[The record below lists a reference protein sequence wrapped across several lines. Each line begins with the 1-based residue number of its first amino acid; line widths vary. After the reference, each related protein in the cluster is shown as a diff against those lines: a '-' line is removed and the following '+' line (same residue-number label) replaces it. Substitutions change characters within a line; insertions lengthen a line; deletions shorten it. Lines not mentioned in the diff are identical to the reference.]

1 MANLSTTYMGLP
13 LKNPIIIGSSGLTD
27 SVSEIAE
34 LEARGA
40 AGVVVKSLFEEEI
53 VAETQDNI
61 NRMNASG
68 FIYPE
73 TMEYFDYD
81 QMADP
86 LGNYLKLLKDAK
98 SSVNIPIFASI
109 NCISAGGWIDFAKRI
124 EDTGVDALELNV
136 FSLPSDFKRSSKE
149 NEQVYFDIIDKVT
162 AATQLPI
169 SLKIGYYNASLA
181 NFIMRLSET
190 PIKGI
195 VLFNRF
201 YNPDFDVNTLQFAP
215 TSVFSTPAEISTSL
229 RWIAIMSG
237 RVQCDLAASTGIHD
251 GYAIVKQL
259 LAGATAVQ
267 VCSAVYR
274 NGKEHVTFMIKQL
287 EQWMDTNGYSS
298 LDEFRGKMSQV
309 KTYNPAAFERVQFM
323 KYFHDR

>member
-13 LKNPIIIGSSGLTD
+13 LKNPLIIGSSGLTD

-136 FSLPSDFKRSSKE
+136 FSLPSDFKRSSQE

-181 NFIMRLSET
+181 NFIQRLSET

-201 YNPDFDVNTLQFAP
+201 YNPDFDVNTLQFAS

-259 LAGATAVQ
+259 LAGANAVQ

>member
-13 LKNPIIIGSSGLTD
+13 LKNPLIIGSSGLTD

-136 FSLPSDFKRSSKE
+136 FSLPSDFKRSSEE

-162 AATQLPI
+162 AAAQLPI